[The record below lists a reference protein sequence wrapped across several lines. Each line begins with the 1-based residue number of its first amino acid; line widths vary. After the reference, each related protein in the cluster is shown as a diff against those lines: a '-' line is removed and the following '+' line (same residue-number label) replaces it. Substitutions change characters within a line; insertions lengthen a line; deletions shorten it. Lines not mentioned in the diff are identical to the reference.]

1 MNTPQ
6 YIPSF
11 YFYKFAQEI
20 SEPFTS
26 LQAYQAGAIDE
37 HGNILKAESSID
49 PLEYLVIKL
58 KKIFAELPSG
68 MTKAK
73 LNNYLSTLQLF
84 GEEVQQIG
92 ITEGEYMGLVEGH
105 IALYVNQNLS
115 YIELC
120 EDMSGGGMASAG
132 TSPGYNTGSVSGFD
146 PELVS
151 GIQRRKPLLKG
162 LENCEM
168 YDVCPEEMGH
178 FKAAKAWKHV
188 PNSETKTYLQRAQ
201 SRNAKK
207 IAVRSVNPD
216 TGEQD
221 VHWINYPTKSF
232 AEEYHLGFLDLLNE
246 KNTGEVEEYQDS
258 EEDDEVNVATARNSE
273 ETPAPQ
279 LDISAKELKITS
291 EIAQDKYEEGRIKDR
306 QSAQSKRATQQ
317 KRKESKINYKEI
329 PETDIQLGAVSGE
342 KYGLGV
348 ALERSI
354 ARIPGLLKSGGSRAA
369 DMVAQ
374 WHGSTRRY
382 AERKISAKEPI
393 DFVELPSIEDI
404 EAFGKSDTSWEDM
417 IGKYD
422 AKTTKATS
430 PLKLDPELFK
440 DIVHDGQEG
449 FPRID
454 GEYAHKVQARAKA
467 AGNVAEEER
476 IRKSIIDPFVQS
488 KQVQERLQNIY
499 RTHLTQKQQASNSQ
513 IVLATRP
520 GQALIPIGEPELSK
534 VFRKG
539 LRTRLSR
546 GGGQPIE
553 TSYINMQPNSNLGI
567 SGVGSRRDQKALPE
581 QDPNVG
587 RMVGGEVARNLG
599 RWLRGLQ

>member
-92 ITEGEYMGLVEGH
+92 ITEGEYMGLVEGY

-162 LENCEM
+162 LDNCEM

-178 FKAAKAWKHV
+178 FKAAKAWKQV
-188 PNSETKTYLQRAQ
+188 PDSETKTYLQRAQ

-232 AEEYHLGFLDLLNE
+232 
-246 KNTGEVEEYQDS
+246 VEEYDL
-258 EEDDEVNVATARNSE
+258 RF
-273 ETPAPQ
+273 
-279 LDISAKELKITS
+279 LDILNEDNEEVTPDKNLDGKTSVEEVMAYFKDKDLNGSPDGEHHANISRIVTNLFNNGADPTEQRLGILQNPNAPTGHHAELHARLLSLGRGLDELHKIEDHDKKHEAISTFVTSHLKGSRKSPSASDRPSGKLSKDMIPDTFVYDPTTQTTVHGEVKTSKASGTFPTEWPSIGKKLIKADWAKQGVGLADLEKTTRGRYRIQLPPETAQELSREAATQLVRYGKKSGPITIIKA
-291 EIAQDKYEEGRIKDR
+291 ENGKFYETDTPDVIEHWAKGLDYPSIKRKTRGKGKDR
-306 QSAQSKRATQQ
+306 GK
-317 KRKESKINYKEI
+317 
-329 PETDIQLGAVSGE
+329 PETAGHSVEVTPLTGF
-342 KYGLGV
+342 
-348 ALERSI
+348 
-354 ARIPGLLKSGGSRAA
+354 
-369 DMVAQ
+369 
-374 WHGSTRRY
+374 
-382 AERKISAKEPI
+382 ISAAIKQ
-393 DFVELPSIEDI
+393 
-404 EAFGKSDTSWEDM
+404 KSARRVTMS
-417 IGKYD
+417 KKAY
-422 AKTTKATS
+422 KT
-430 PLKLDPELFK
+430 
-440 DIVHDGQEG
+440 I
-449 FPRID
+449 
-454 GEYAHKVQARAKA
+454 KA
-467 AGNVAEEER
+467 AT
-476 IRKSIIDPFVQS
+476 DPS
-488 KQVQERLQNIY
+488 LHE
-499 RTHLTQKQQASNSQ
+499 HLDK
-513 IVLATRP
+513 L
-520 GQALIPIGEPELSK
+520 L
-534 VFRKG
+534 
-539 LRTRLSR
+539 
-546 GGGQPIE
+546 
-553 TSYINMQPNSNLGI
+553 
-567 SGVGSRRDQKALPE
+567 LPHTT
-581 QDPNVG
+581 D
-587 RMVGGEVARNLG
+587 
-599 RWLRGLQ
+599 

>member
-26 LQAYQAGAIDE
+26 LQAYQAGAVDE

-92 ITEGEYMGLVEGH
+92 ITEGEYMGLVEGY

-162 LENCEM
+162 LDNCEM

-178 FKAAKAWKHV
+178 FKAAKAWKQV
-188 PNSETKTYLQRAQ
+188 PDSETKTYLQRAQ

-232 AEEYHLGFLDLLNE
+232 VEEYNLGFLDILNE
-246 KNTGEVEEYQDS
+246 DNEEVTPDKNLDGKTSVEEVMAYFKDKDLNGSPDGKHHAIISRIVTNLFNIGADPTEQKLAILQNPKAPTGHHAELHARLLSLGRGLDDLHKIENHDKKHEAISTFVTSHLKGSRKSPSAPDRPGGKFSTDMIPDTFVYDPTTQTTVHGEVKTSKASGTFPTEWPSIGKKLIKADWAKQGVGLADLEKTTRGRYRIQLPPETAQELSREAATQLVRYGKKSGPLTIIKAETGKFYEIDTPDVMEHWAKGLDYPSIKRKTRGKGKEQGKS
-258 EEDDEVNVATARNSE
+258 ETAGHSVEV
-273 ETPAPQ
+273 TP
-279 LDISAKELKITS
+279 LTGFISA
-291 EIAQDKYEEGRIKDR
+291 AIK
-306 QSAQSKRATQQ
+306 QKSARRVTMSKKA
-317 KRKESKINYKEI
+317 YKTI
-329 PETDIQLGAVSGE
+329 
-342 KYGLGV
+342 
-348 ALERSI
+348 
-354 ARIPGLLKSGGSRAA
+354 
-369 DMVAQ
+369 
-374 WHGSTRRY
+374 
-382 AERKISAKEPI
+382 
-393 DFVELPSIEDI
+393 
-404 EAFGKSDTSWEDM
+404 
-417 IGKYD
+417 
-422 AKTTKATS
+422 
-430 PLKLDPELFK
+430 
-440 DIVHDGQEG
+440 
-449 FPRID
+449 
-454 GEYAHKVQARAKA
+454 KA
-467 AGNVAEEER
+467 AT
-476 IRKSIIDPFVQS
+476 DPS
-488 KQVQERLQNIY
+488 LHE
-499 RTHLTQKQQASNSQ
+499 HLDK
-513 IVLATRP
+513 L
-520 GQALIPIGEPELSK
+520 L
-534 VFRKG
+534 
-539 LRTRLSR
+539 
-546 GGGQPIE
+546 
-553 TSYINMQPNSNLGI
+553 
-567 SGVGSRRDQKALPE
+567 LPHTT
-581 QDPNVG
+581 D
-587 RMVGGEVARNLG
+587 
-599 RWLRGLQ
+599 

>member
-146 PELVS
+146 PQLVS

-162 LENCEM
+162 LDNCEM

-232 AEEYHLGFLDLLNE
+232 AEEYHLGFLDILNE
-246 KNTGEVEEYQDS
+246 KNDEVTPDKNLDGKTSVEEVMTYFKDKDLNGSPDGEHHAKISRIITNLFNNGADPTEQKLGILQNPNAPTGHHAELHARLLSLGRGLDELHKIEDHDKKHESISTFVTSHLKGSRKSPSASDRPSGKLSKDMIPDTFIYDPTTQTTVHGEVKTSKASGTFPTEWPSIGKKLIKADW
-258 EEDDEVNVATARNSE
+258 
-273 ETPAPQ
+273 
-279 LDISAKELKITS
+279 AKQGVDLADLEKTTRGR
-291 EIAQDKYEEGRIKDR
+291 YRIKLPPET
-306 QSAQSKRATQQ
+306 AQELSSEAGTQLVRYGKKSGPLTIIKAETGKFYEIDTPDVIEHWAKGLDYPSI
-317 KRKESKINYKEI
+317 KRKTRGKGKAQGKS
-329 PETDIQLGAVSGE
+329 ETAGHS
-342 KYGLGV
+342 
-348 ALERSI
+348 
-354 ARIPGLLKSGGSRAA
+354 
-369 DMVAQ
+369 
-374 WHGSTRRY
+374 
-382 AERKISAKEPI
+382 
-393 DFVELPSIEDI
+393 VELTPLTGFMSAAIKQ
-404 EAFGKSDTSWEDM
+404 KSARRVTMS
-417 IGKYD
+417 KKAY
-422 AKTTKATS
+422 TT
-430 PLKLDPELFK
+430 
-440 DIVHDGQEG
+440 I
-449 FPRID
+449 
-454 GEYAHKVQARAKA
+454 KA
-467 AGNVAEEER
+467 AT
-476 IRKSIIDPFVQS
+476 DPS
-488 KQVQERLQNIY
+488 LHE
-499 RTHLTQKQQASNSQ
+499 HLDK
-513 IVLATRP
+513 L
-520 GQALIPIGEPELSK
+520 L
-534 VFRKG
+534 
-539 LRTRLSR
+539 
-546 GGGQPIE
+546 
-553 TSYINMQPNSNLGI
+553 
-567 SGVGSRRDQKALPE
+567 LPHTT
-581 QDPNVG
+581 D
-587 RMVGGEVARNLG
+587 
-599 RWLRGLQ
+599 

>member
-92 ITEGEYMGLVEGH
+92 ITEGEYMGLVEGY

-162 LENCEM
+162 LDNCEM

-232 AEEYHLGFLDLLNE
+232 
-246 KNTGEVEEYQDS
+246 VEEYDLRFLDILNEDN
-258 EEDDEVNVATARNSE
+258 EEVTPDKNLDGKTSVDEVMSYFKDKDLNGSPDGEHHAKISRIVTNLFNIGADPTEQRLAILQDENPPKGHHAELHARLLSLGRGLDDLHKIENHDKKHEAISTFVTSHLKGSRKSPSAPDRPGGKLSTDMIPDTFVYDPTTQTTVHGEVKTSKASGTFPTEWPSIGKKLIKADWAKQGVGLADLEKTIRGRYRIQLPPETAQELSREAATQLVRYGKKSGPLTIIKAETGKFYEVDTPDVIEHWAKGLDYPSIKRKTRKKGKARGKP
-273 ETPAPQ
+273 ETAGHSVEVTP
-279 LDISAKELKITS
+279 LTGFISA
-291 EIAQDKYEEGRIKDR
+291 AIK
-306 QSAQSKRATQQ
+306 QKSARRVTMSKKA
-317 KRKESKINYKEI
+317 YKTI
-329 PETDIQLGAVSGE
+329 
-342 KYGLGV
+342 
-348 ALERSI
+348 
-354 ARIPGLLKSGGSRAA
+354 
-369 DMVAQ
+369 
-374 WHGSTRRY
+374 
-382 AERKISAKEPI
+382 
-393 DFVELPSIEDI
+393 
-404 EAFGKSDTSWEDM
+404 
-417 IGKYD
+417 
-422 AKTTKATS
+422 
-430 PLKLDPELFK
+430 
-440 DIVHDGQEG
+440 
-449 FPRID
+449 
-454 GEYAHKVQARAKA
+454 KA
-467 AGNVAEEER
+467 AT
-476 IRKSIIDPFVQS
+476 DPSFH
-488 KQVQERLQNIY
+488 E
-499 RTHLTQKQQASNSQ
+499 HLDK
-513 IVLATRP
+513 L
-520 GQALIPIGEPELSK
+520 L
-534 VFRKG
+534 
-539 LRTRLSR
+539 
-546 GGGQPIE
+546 
-553 TSYINMQPNSNLGI
+553 
-567 SGVGSRRDQKALPE
+567 LPHTT
-581 QDPNVG
+581 D
-587 RMVGGEVARNLG
+587 
-599 RWLRGLQ
+599 

>member
-26 LQAYQAGAIDE
+26 LQAYQAGAVDE

-92 ITEGEYMGLVEGH
+92 ITEGEYMGLVEGY

-162 LENCEM
+162 LDNCEM

-178 FKAAKAWKHV
+178 FKAAKAWKQV
-188 PNSETKTYLQRAQ
+188 PDSETKTYLQRAQ

-232 AEEYHLGFLDLLNE
+232 VEEYNLGFLDILNE
-246 KNTGEVEEYQDS
+246 DNEEVTPDKNLDGKTSVEEVMAYFKDKDLNGSPDGKHHAIISRIVTNLFNIGADPTEQKLAILQNPKAPTGHHAELHARLLSLGRGLDELHKIEDHDKKHEAISTFVTSHLKGSRKSPSAPDRPGGKFSTDMIPDTFVYDPTTQTTVHGEVKTSKASGTFPTEWPSIGKKLIKADWAKQGVGLADLEKTTRGRYRIQLPPETAQELSREAATQLVRYGKKSGPLTIIKAETGKFYEIDTPDVMEHWAKGLDYPSIKRKTRGKGKEQGKS
-258 EEDDEVNVATARNSE
+258 ETAGHSVEV
-273 ETPAPQ
+273 TP
-279 LDISAKELKITS
+279 LTGFISA
-291 EIAQDKYEEGRIKDR
+291 AIK
-306 QSAQSKRATQQ
+306 QKSARRVTMSKKA
-317 KRKESKINYKEI
+317 YKTI
-329 PETDIQLGAVSGE
+329 
-342 KYGLGV
+342 
-348 ALERSI
+348 
-354 ARIPGLLKSGGSRAA
+354 
-369 DMVAQ
+369 
-374 WHGSTRRY
+374 
-382 AERKISAKEPI
+382 
-393 DFVELPSIEDI
+393 
-404 EAFGKSDTSWEDM
+404 
-417 IGKYD
+417 
-422 AKTTKATS
+422 
-430 PLKLDPELFK
+430 
-440 DIVHDGQEG
+440 
-449 FPRID
+449 
-454 GEYAHKVQARAKA
+454 KA
-467 AGNVAEEER
+467 AT
-476 IRKSIIDPFVQS
+476 DPS
-488 KQVQERLQNIY
+488 LHE
-499 RTHLTQKQQASNSQ
+499 HLDK
-513 IVLATRP
+513 L
-520 GQALIPIGEPELSK
+520 L
-534 VFRKG
+534 
-539 LRTRLSR
+539 
-546 GGGQPIE
+546 
-553 TSYINMQPNSNLGI
+553 
-567 SGVGSRRDQKALPE
+567 LPHTT
-581 QDPNVG
+581 D
-587 RMVGGEVARNLG
+587 
-599 RWLRGLQ
+599 

>member
-92 ITEGEYMGLVEGH
+92 ITEGEYMGLVEGY

-162 LENCEM
+162 LDNCEM

-178 FKAAKAWKHV
+178 FKAAKAWKQV
-188 PNSETKTYLQRAQ
+188 PDSETKTYLQRAQ

-232 AEEYHLGFLDLLNE
+232 VEEYNLGFLDILNE
-246 KNTGEVEEYQDS
+246 DNEEVTPDKNLDGKTSVDEVMSYFKDKDLNGSPDGEHHAKISRIVTNLFNIGADPTEQKLAILQNPKAPTGHHAELHARLLSLGRGLDELHKIEDHDKKHEAISTFVTSHLKGSRKSPSASDRPGGKLSTDMIPDTFVYDPTTQTTVHGEVKTSKASGTFPTEWPSIGKKLIKADWAKQGVGLADLEKTTRGRYRIQLPPETAQELSREAATQLVRYGKKSGPLTIIKAETGKFYEIDTPDVMEHWAKGLDYPSIKRKTRGKGKEQGKS
-258 EEDDEVNVATARNSE
+258 ETAGHSVEV
-273 ETPAPQ
+273 TP
-279 LDISAKELKITS
+279 LTGFISA
-291 EIAQDKYEEGRIKDR
+291 AIK
-306 QSAQSKRATQQ
+306 QKSARRVTMSKKA
-317 KRKESKINYKEI
+317 YKTI
-329 PETDIQLGAVSGE
+329 
-342 KYGLGV
+342 
-348 ALERSI
+348 
-354 ARIPGLLKSGGSRAA
+354 
-369 DMVAQ
+369 
-374 WHGSTRRY
+374 
-382 AERKISAKEPI
+382 
-393 DFVELPSIEDI
+393 
-404 EAFGKSDTSWEDM
+404 
-417 IGKYD
+417 
-422 AKTTKATS
+422 
-430 PLKLDPELFK
+430 
-440 DIVHDGQEG
+440 
-449 FPRID
+449 
-454 GEYAHKVQARAKA
+454 KA
-467 AGNVAEEER
+467 AT
-476 IRKSIIDPFVQS
+476 DPS
-488 KQVQERLQNIY
+488 LHE
-499 RTHLTQKQQASNSQ
+499 HLDK
-513 IVLATRP
+513 L
-520 GQALIPIGEPELSK
+520 L
-534 VFRKG
+534 
-539 LRTRLSR
+539 
-546 GGGQPIE
+546 
-553 TSYINMQPNSNLGI
+553 
-567 SGVGSRRDQKALPE
+567 LPHTT
-581 QDPNVG
+581 D
-587 RMVGGEVARNLG
+587 
-599 RWLRGLQ
+599 

>member
-92 ITEGEYMGLVEGH
+92 ITEGEYMGLVEGY

-162 LENCEM
+162 LDNCEM

-188 PNSETKTYLQRAQ
+188 PDSETKTYLQRAQ

-232 AEEYHLGFLDLLNE
+232 
-246 KNTGEVEEYQDS
+246 VEEYDLRFLDILN
-258 EEDDEVNVATARNSE
+258 EENEEVTPDKNLDGTTSVDEVMTYFKDKDLNGSPDGEHHANISRIVTNLFNNGADPTEQRLAILQDENPPKGHHAELHARLLSLGRGLDELHKIEDHDKKHEAISTFVTSHLKGSRKSPSASDRPGGKLSTDMLPDTFVYDPTTQTTVHGEVKTSKASGTFPTEWPSIGKKLIKADWAKQGVGLADLEKTIRGRYRIQLPPETAQELSREAATQLVRYGKKSGPLTIIKAETGKFYEIDTPDVMEHWAKGLDYPSIKRKTRGKGKEQGKSE
-273 ETPAPQ
+273 TAGHSVEVTP
-279 LDISAKELKITS
+279 LTGFISA
-291 EIAQDKYEEGRIKDR
+291 AIK
-306 QSAQSKRATQQ
+306 QKSARRVTMSKKA
-317 KRKESKINYKEI
+317 YKTI
-329 PETDIQLGAVSGE
+329 
-342 KYGLGV
+342 
-348 ALERSI
+348 
-354 ARIPGLLKSGGSRAA
+354 
-369 DMVAQ
+369 
-374 WHGSTRRY
+374 
-382 AERKISAKEPI
+382 
-393 DFVELPSIEDI
+393 
-404 EAFGKSDTSWEDM
+404 
-417 IGKYD
+417 
-422 AKTTKATS
+422 
-430 PLKLDPELFK
+430 
-440 DIVHDGQEG
+440 
-449 FPRID
+449 
-454 GEYAHKVQARAKA
+454 KA
-467 AGNVAEEER
+467 AT
-476 IRKSIIDPFVQS
+476 DPS
-488 KQVQERLQNIY
+488 LHE
-499 RTHLTQKQQASNSQ
+499 HLDK
-513 IVLATRP
+513 L
-520 GQALIPIGEPELSK
+520 L
-534 VFRKG
+534 
-539 LRTRLSR
+539 
-546 GGGQPIE
+546 
-553 TSYINMQPNSNLGI
+553 
-567 SGVGSRRDQKALPE
+567 LPHTT
-581 QDPNVG
+581 D
-587 RMVGGEVARNLG
+587 
-599 RWLRGLQ
+599 

>member
-26 LQAYQAGAIDE
+26 LQAYQAGAVDE

-92 ITEGEYMGLVEGH
+92 ITEGEYMGLVEGY

-162 LENCEM
+162 LDNCEM

-178 FKAAKAWKHV
+178 FKAAKAWKQV
-188 PNSETKTYLQRAQ
+188 PDSETKTYLQRAQ

-232 AEEYHLGFLDLLNE
+232 VEEYNLGFLDILNE
-246 KNTGEVEEYQDS
+246 DNEEVTPDKNLDGKTSVEEVMAYFKDKDLNGSPDGKHHAIISRIVTNLFNIGADPTEQKLAILQNPKAPTGHHAELHARLLSLGRGLD
-258 EEDDEVNVATARNSE
+258 ELHKIEDHDKKHEA
-273 ETPAPQ
+273 
-279 LDISAKELKITS
+279 ISTFVTSHLK
-291 EIAQDKYEEGRIKDR
+291 
-306 QSAQSKRATQQ
+306 
-317 KRKESKINYKEI
+317 
-329 PETDIQLGAVSGE
+329 
-342 KYGLGV
+342 
-348 ALERSI
+348 
-354 ARIPGLLKSGGSRAA
+354 GSRK
-369 DMVAQ
+369 
-374 WHGSTRRY
+374 SP
-382 AERKISAKEPI
+382 SA
-393 DFVELPSIEDI
+393 
-404 EAFGKSDTSWEDM
+404 SD
-417 IGKYD
+417 
-422 AKTTKATS
+422 
-430 PLKLDPELFK
+430 
-440 DIVHDGQEG
+440 
-449 FPRID
+449 
-454 GEYAHKVQARAKA
+454 
-467 AGNVAEEER
+467 
-476 IRKSIIDPFVQS
+476 
-488 KQVQERLQNIY
+488 
-499 RTHLTQKQQASNSQ
+499 
-513 IVLATRP
+513 RP
-520 GQALIPIGEPELSK
+520 G
-534 VFRKG
+534 R
-539 LRTRLSR
+539 
-546 GGGQPIE
+546 
-553 TSYINMQPNSNLGI
+553 
-567 SGVGSRRDQKALPE
+567 
-581 QDPNVG
+581 
-587 RMVGGEVARNLG
+587 
-599 RWLRGLQ
+599 

>member
-20 SEPFTS
+20 SAPYTA
-26 LQAYQAGAIDE
+26 LNAYQAGAIDQD
-37 HGNILKAESSID
+37 GNILKAESSID

-105 IALYVNQNLS
+105 IALHVNQNLS

-162 LENCEM
+162 LDNCEM

-188 PNSETKTYLQRAQ
+188 PDSETKTYLQRAQ

-221 VHWINYPTKSF
+221 IHWLNYPTKSF
-232 AEEYHLGFLDLLNE
+232 AEEYHLEFLDILNE
-246 KNTGEVEEYQDS
+246 ENEEVTPDKNLDGKTSVEEVMTYFKDKDLNGSPDGEHHAKISRIVTNLFNNGADPTEQNLGILQTPNSPRGHHAELHARLLSLGRGLDELHKIENHDKKQEAISTFVTSHLKGSRKSPSASDRPGGNLSTDIIPDTFVYDPTTQTTVHGEVKTSKASGTFPTEWPSIGKKLIKADWAKQGVGLADLEKTIRGRYRIQLPPETAQELS
-258 EEDDEVNVATARNSE
+258 REAATQLVRYGKKSGPLTIIKAETGKFYEVDTPDVIEHWAKGLDYPSIKRKTRGKGKAQGKPETAGHSVE
-273 ETPAPQ
+273 VTP
-279 LDISAKELKITS
+279 LTGFISA
-291 EIAQDKYEEGRIKDR
+291 AIK
-306 QSAQSKRATQQ
+306 QKSARRLTMSKRA
-317 KRKESKINYKEI
+317 YKTI
-329 PETDIQLGAVSGE
+329 
-342 KYGLGV
+342 
-348 ALERSI
+348 
-354 ARIPGLLKSGGSRAA
+354 
-369 DMVAQ
+369 
-374 WHGSTRRY
+374 
-382 AERKISAKEPI
+382 
-393 DFVELPSIEDI
+393 
-404 EAFGKSDTSWEDM
+404 
-417 IGKYD
+417 
-422 AKTTKATS
+422 
-430 PLKLDPELFK
+430 
-440 DIVHDGQEG
+440 
-449 FPRID
+449 
-454 GEYAHKVQARAKA
+454 KA
-467 AGNVAEEER
+467 AT
-476 IRKSIIDPFVQS
+476 DPS
-488 KQVQERLQNIY
+488 LHD
-499 RTHLTQKQQASNSQ
+499 HLDK
-513 IVLATRP
+513 L
-520 GQALIPIGEPELSK
+520 L
-534 VFRKG
+534 
-539 LRTRLSR
+539 
-546 GGGQPIE
+546 
-553 TSYINMQPNSNLGI
+553 
-567 SGVGSRRDQKALPE
+567 LPHTT
-581 QDPNVG
+581 D
-587 RMVGGEVARNLG
+587 
-599 RWLRGLQ
+599 

>member
-26 LQAYQAGAIDE
+26 LQAYQAGAVDE

-92 ITEGEYMGLVEGH
+92 ITEGEYMGLVEGY

-162 LENCEM
+162 LDNCEM

-178 FKAAKAWKHV
+178 FKAAKAWKQV
-188 PNSETKTYLQRAQ
+188 PDSETKTYLQRAQ

-232 AEEYHLGFLDLLNE
+232 VEEYNLGFLDILNE
-246 KNTGEVEEYQDS
+246 DNEEVTPDKNLDGKTSVEEVMAYFKDKDLNGSPDGKHHAIISRIVTNLFNIGADPTEQKLAILQNPKAPTGHHAELHARLLSLGRGLDELHKIEDHDKKHEAISTFVTSHLKGSRKSPSAPDRPGGKLSTDMIPDTFVYDPTTQTTVHGEVKTSKASGTFPTEWPSIGKKLIKADWAKQGVGLADLEKTIRGRYRIQLPPETAQELSREAATQLVRYGKKSGPLTIIKAETGKFYEIDTPDVMEHWAKGLDYPSIKRKTRGKGKEQGKS
-258 EEDDEVNVATARNSE
+258 ETAGHSVEV
-273 ETPAPQ
+273 TP
-279 LDISAKELKITS
+279 LTGFISA
-291 EIAQDKYEEGRIKDR
+291 AIK
-306 QSAQSKRATQQ
+306 QKSARRVTMSKKA
-317 KRKESKINYKEI
+317 YKTI
-329 PETDIQLGAVSGE
+329 
-342 KYGLGV
+342 
-348 ALERSI
+348 
-354 ARIPGLLKSGGSRAA
+354 
-369 DMVAQ
+369 
-374 WHGSTRRY
+374 
-382 AERKISAKEPI
+382 
-393 DFVELPSIEDI
+393 
-404 EAFGKSDTSWEDM
+404 
-417 IGKYD
+417 
-422 AKTTKATS
+422 
-430 PLKLDPELFK
+430 
-440 DIVHDGQEG
+440 
-449 FPRID
+449 
-454 GEYAHKVQARAKA
+454 KA
-467 AGNVAEEER
+467 AT
-476 IRKSIIDPFVQS
+476 DPS
-488 KQVQERLQNIY
+488 LHE
-499 RTHLTQKQQASNSQ
+499 HLDK
-513 IVLATRP
+513 L
-520 GQALIPIGEPELSK
+520 L
-534 VFRKG
+534 
-539 LRTRLSR
+539 
-546 GGGQPIE
+546 
-553 TSYINMQPNSNLGI
+553 
-567 SGVGSRRDQKALPE
+567 LPHTT
-581 QDPNVG
+581 D
-587 RMVGGEVARNLG
+587 
-599 RWLRGLQ
+599 

>member
-26 LQAYQAGAIDE
+26 LQAYQAGAVDE

-92 ITEGEYMGLVEGH
+92 ITEGEYMGLVEGY

-162 LENCEM
+162 LDNCEM

-178 FKAAKAWKHV
+178 FKAAKAWKQV
-188 PNSETKTYLQRAQ
+188 PDSETKTYLQRAQ

-232 AEEYHLGFLDLLNE
+232 VEEYNLGFLDILNE
-246 KNTGEVEEYQDS
+246 DNEEVTPDKNLDGNTSVDEVRTYFKDKDLNGSPDGEHHAKISRIVTNLFNIGADPTEQKLAILQNPKAPTGHHAELHARLLSLGRGLDELHKIEDHDKKHEAISTFVTSHLKGSRKSPSAPDRPGGKLSTDMIPDTFVYDPTTQTTVHGEVKTSKASGTFPTEWPSIGKKLIKADWAKQGVGLADLEKTTRGRYRIQLPPETAQELSREAATQLVRYGKKSGPLTIIKAETGKFYEIDTPDVMEHWAKGLDYPSIKRKTRGKGKEQGKS
-258 EEDDEVNVATARNSE
+258 ETAGHSVEV
-273 ETPAPQ
+273 TP
-279 LDISAKELKITS
+279 LTGFISA
-291 EIAQDKYEEGRIKDR
+291 AIK
-306 QSAQSKRATQQ
+306 QKSARRVTMSKKA
-317 KRKESKINYKEI
+317 YKTI
-329 PETDIQLGAVSGE
+329 
-342 KYGLGV
+342 
-348 ALERSI
+348 
-354 ARIPGLLKSGGSRAA
+354 
-369 DMVAQ
+369 
-374 WHGSTRRY
+374 
-382 AERKISAKEPI
+382 
-393 DFVELPSIEDI
+393 
-404 EAFGKSDTSWEDM
+404 
-417 IGKYD
+417 
-422 AKTTKATS
+422 
-430 PLKLDPELFK
+430 
-440 DIVHDGQEG
+440 
-449 FPRID
+449 
-454 GEYAHKVQARAKA
+454 KA
-467 AGNVAEEER
+467 AT
-476 IRKSIIDPFVQS
+476 DPS
-488 KQVQERLQNIY
+488 LHE
-499 RTHLTQKQQASNSQ
+499 HLDK
-513 IVLATRP
+513 L
-520 GQALIPIGEPELSK
+520 L
-534 VFRKG
+534 
-539 LRTRLSR
+539 
-546 GGGQPIE
+546 
-553 TSYINMQPNSNLGI
+553 
-567 SGVGSRRDQKALPE
+567 LPHTT
-581 QDPNVG
+581 D
-587 RMVGGEVARNLG
+587 
-599 RWLRGLQ
+599 

>member
-26 LQAYQAGAIDE
+26 LQAYQAGAVDE

-92 ITEGEYMGLVEGH
+92 ITEGEYMGLVEGY

-162 LENCEM
+162 LDNCEM

-178 FKAAKAWKHV
+178 FKAAKAWKQV
-188 PNSETKTYLQRAQ
+188 PDSETKTYLQRAQ

-232 AEEYHLGFLDLLNE
+232 VEEYNLGFLDILNE
-246 KNTGEVEEYQDS
+246 DNEEVTPDKNLDGKTSVEEVMAYFKDKDLNGSPDGEHHAKISRIVTNLFNIGADPTEQRLAILQDENPPKGHHAELHARLLSLGRGLDELHKIEDHDKKHEAISTFVTSHLKGSRKSPSASDRPGGKLSTDMIPDTFVYDPTTQTTVHGEVKTSKASGTFPTEWPSIGKKLIKADWAKQGVGLADLEKTTRGRYRIQLPPETAQELS
-258 EEDDEVNVATARNSE
+258 REAATQLVRYGKKSGPLTIIKAETGKFYEVDTPDVIEHWAKGIDYPSIKRKTRKKGKARGKPETAGHSVE
-273 ETPAPQ
+273 VTP
-279 LDISAKELKITS
+279 LTGFISA
-291 EIAQDKYEEGRIKDR
+291 AIK
-306 QSAQSKRATQQ
+306 QKSARRVTMSKKA
-317 KRKESKINYKEI
+317 YKTI
-329 PETDIQLGAVSGE
+329 
-342 KYGLGV
+342 
-348 ALERSI
+348 
-354 ARIPGLLKSGGSRAA
+354 
-369 DMVAQ
+369 
-374 WHGSTRRY
+374 
-382 AERKISAKEPI
+382 
-393 DFVELPSIEDI
+393 
-404 EAFGKSDTSWEDM
+404 
-417 IGKYD
+417 
-422 AKTTKATS
+422 
-430 PLKLDPELFK
+430 
-440 DIVHDGQEG
+440 
-449 FPRID
+449 
-454 GEYAHKVQARAKA
+454 KA
-467 AGNVAEEER
+467 AT
-476 IRKSIIDPFVQS
+476 DPSFH
-488 KQVQERLQNIY
+488 E
-499 RTHLTQKQQASNSQ
+499 HLDK
-513 IVLATRP
+513 L
-520 GQALIPIGEPELSK
+520 L
-534 VFRKG
+534 
-539 LRTRLSR
+539 
-546 GGGQPIE
+546 
-553 TSYINMQPNSNLGI
+553 
-567 SGVGSRRDQKALPE
+567 LPHTT
-581 QDPNVG
+581 D
-587 RMVGGEVARNLG
+587 
-599 RWLRGLQ
+599 

>member
-26 LQAYQAGAIDE
+26 LQAYQAGAVDE

-92 ITEGEYMGLVEGH
+92 ITEGEYMGLVEGY

-162 LENCEM
+162 LDNCEM

-178 FKAAKAWKHV
+178 FKAAKAWKQV
-188 PNSETKTYLQRAQ
+188 PDSETKTYLQRAQ

-232 AEEYHLGFLDLLNE
+232 
-246 KNTGEVEEYQDS
+246 VEEYDLRFLDILNEDN
-258 EEDDEVNVATARNSE
+258 EEVTPDKNLDGKTSVDEVMSYFKDKDLNGSPDGEHHAKISRIVTNLFNIGADPTEQKLAILQNPKAPTGHHAELHARLLSLGRGLDELHKIEDHDKKHEAISTFVTSHLKGSRKSPSASDRPGGKLSTDMIPDTFVYDPTTQTTVHGEVKTSKASGTFPTEWPSIGKKLIKADWAKQGVGLADLEKTTRGRYRIQLPPETAQELSREAATQLVRYGKKSGPLTIIKAETGKFYEIDTPDVMEHWAKGLDYPSIKRKTRGKGKEQGKSE
-273 ETPAPQ
+273 TAGHSVEVTP
-279 LDISAKELKITS
+279 LTGFISA
-291 EIAQDKYEEGRIKDR
+291 AIK
-306 QSAQSKRATQQ
+306 QKSARRVTMSKKA
-317 KRKESKINYKEI
+317 YKTI
-329 PETDIQLGAVSGE
+329 
-342 KYGLGV
+342 
-348 ALERSI
+348 
-354 ARIPGLLKSGGSRAA
+354 
-369 DMVAQ
+369 
-374 WHGSTRRY
+374 
-382 AERKISAKEPI
+382 
-393 DFVELPSIEDI
+393 
-404 EAFGKSDTSWEDM
+404 
-417 IGKYD
+417 
-422 AKTTKATS
+422 
-430 PLKLDPELFK
+430 
-440 DIVHDGQEG
+440 
-449 FPRID
+449 
-454 GEYAHKVQARAKA
+454 KA
-467 AGNVAEEER
+467 AT
-476 IRKSIIDPFVQS
+476 DPS
-488 KQVQERLQNIY
+488 LHE
-499 RTHLTQKQQASNSQ
+499 HLDK
-513 IVLATRP
+513 L
-520 GQALIPIGEPELSK
+520 L
-534 VFRKG
+534 
-539 LRTRLSR
+539 
-546 GGGQPIE
+546 
-553 TSYINMQPNSNLGI
+553 
-567 SGVGSRRDQKALPE
+567 LPHTT
-581 QDPNVG
+581 D
-587 RMVGGEVARNLG
+587 
-599 RWLRGLQ
+599 

>member
-1 MNTPQ
+1 
-6 YIPSF
+6 
-11 YFYKFAQEI
+11 
-20 SEPFTS
+20 
-26 LQAYQAGAIDE
+26 
-37 HGNILKAESSID
+37 
-49 PLEYLVIKL
+49 
-58 KKIFAELPSG
+58 
-68 MTKAK
+68 
-73 LNNYLSTLQLF
+73 
-84 GEEVQQIG
+84 
-92 ITEGEYMGLVEGH
+92 
-105 IALYVNQNLS
+105 
-115 YIELC
+115 
-120 EDMSGGGMASAG
+120 
-132 TSPGYNTGSVSGFD
+132 
-146 PELVS
+146 
-151 GIQRRKPLLKG
+151 
-162 LENCEM
+162 M

>member
-26 LQAYQAGAIDE
+26 LQAYQAGAVDE

-92 ITEGEYMGLVEGH
+92 ITEGEYMGLVEGY

-162 LENCEM
+162 LDNCEM

-178 FKAAKAWKHV
+178 FKAAKAWKQV
-188 PNSETKTYLQRAQ
+188 PDSETKTYLQRAQ

-232 AEEYHLGFLDLLNE
+232 VEEYNLGFLDILNE
-246 KNTGEVEEYQDS
+246 DNEEVTPDKNLDGKTSVEEVMAYFKDKDLNGSPDGKHHAIISRIVTNLFNIGADPTEQKLAILQNPKAPTGHHAELHARLLSLGRGLDELHKIEDHDKKHEAISTFVTSHLKGSRKSPSASDRPGGKLSTDMIPDTFVYDPTTQTTVHGEVKTSKASGTFPTEWPSIGKKLIKADWAKQGVGLADLEKTTRGRYRIQLPPETAQELSREAATQLVRYGKKSGPLTIIKAETGKFYEIDTPDVMEHWAKGLDYPSIKRKTRGKGKEQGKS
-258 EEDDEVNVATARNSE
+258 ETAGHSVEV
-273 ETPAPQ
+273 TP
-279 LDISAKELKITS
+279 LTGFISA
-291 EIAQDKYEEGRIKDR
+291 AIK
-306 QSAQSKRATQQ
+306 QKSARRVTMSKKA
-317 KRKESKINYKEI
+317 YKTI
-329 PETDIQLGAVSGE
+329 
-342 KYGLGV
+342 
-348 ALERSI
+348 
-354 ARIPGLLKSGGSRAA
+354 
-369 DMVAQ
+369 
-374 WHGSTRRY
+374 
-382 AERKISAKEPI
+382 
-393 DFVELPSIEDI
+393 
-404 EAFGKSDTSWEDM
+404 
-417 IGKYD
+417 
-422 AKTTKATS
+422 
-430 PLKLDPELFK
+430 
-440 DIVHDGQEG
+440 
-449 FPRID
+449 
-454 GEYAHKVQARAKA
+454 KA
-467 AGNVAEEER
+467 AT
-476 IRKSIIDPFVQS
+476 DPS
-488 KQVQERLQNIY
+488 LHE
-499 RTHLTQKQQASNSQ
+499 HLDK
-513 IVLATRP
+513 L
-520 GQALIPIGEPELSK
+520 L
-534 VFRKG
+534 
-539 LRTRLSR
+539 
-546 GGGQPIE
+546 
-553 TSYINMQPNSNLGI
+553 
-567 SGVGSRRDQKALPE
+567 LPHTT
-581 QDPNVG
+581 D
-587 RMVGGEVARNLG
+587 
-599 RWLRGLQ
+599 